1 METKLKIQQNKK
13 KDGYS
18 PHDLLGL
25 ADFFYKKKKKF
36 SNEKNKQK
44 NNELSVLYATQF
56 LDLVKREIQV

>member
-25 ADFFYKKKKKF
+25 ADFFYKKKTF
-36 SNEKNKQK
+36 SNEKSKQK
-44 NNELSVLYATQF
+44 NNELFVLYATQF